1 MIPNKFK
8 VGDKVKVIKDMPTVE
23 GMLHKGEVVK
33 IDAMVFPDN
42 DMRVLDSMG
51 RIWYVDFCDVALID

>member
-1 MIPNKFK
+1 MSNKFK
-8 VGDKVKVIKDMPTVE
+8 VGNKVKIVEDIPTVE

-33 IDAMVFPDN
+33 IDAMVFPDK